1 MSLGGYEGGLL
12 GLSFKKGADGKLD
25 IRDPQTEYAFNATE
39 GSILCA
45 EGCEGLMAL
54 GGFDEVIRLF
64 DVHKKKD
71 LGDLV
76 GDHNGSITA
85 LQFFENKYLIS
96 GSEDS
101 QIIIWRCKDWSAL
114 HKLQIMNKSK
124 VVSLSLH

>member
-1 MSLGGYEGGLL
+1 
-12 GLSFKKGADGKLD
+12 
-25 IRDPQTEYAFNATE
+25 
-39 GSILCA
+39 
-45 EGCEGLMAL
+45 MAL
-54 GGFDEVIRLF
+54 GGYDEVIRLF
-64 DVHKKKD
+64 DVQKKKD

-76 GDHNGSITA
+76 GDHNGTITA